1 MSEISYESDHVK
13 HSVGGKGGHFFRRF
27 IHVGMCA
34 IPWVYFEHG
43 HEIADKV
50 DLTRLEVASAIGL
63 LIILAEAIRLHFGIT
78 IVGQREYEAKQ
89 ISALAWGSTSVVLV
103 LITMENW
110 PIPTSAEDGWLAYPL
125 ILSLT
130 FGDPAMGEARRFGRS
145 AREVFMVGTLVV
157 FLTWV
162 ACWHLLGTPLFL
174 AFIMAPLTTAAEWP
188 KLKWI
193 DDNATM
199 TLIPLAAVLFLLPYL
214 S

>member
-1 MSEISYESDHVK
+1 MSEISYEADHVK

-27 IHVGMCA
+27 VHIGMCL
-34 IPWVYFEHG
+34 IPLIYFEHG
-43 HEIADKV
+43 HDIADKIDITRV
-50 DLTRLEVASAIGL
+50 EVAAAIGIAVIVAEATRLY
-63 LIILAEAIRLHFGIT
+63 FGIT

-89 ISALAWGSTSVVLV
+89 ISALAWGAISVVLV
-103 LITMENW
+103 FVTMETW
-110 PIPTSAEDGWLAYPL
+110 PIPTSAEEGWLAYPL

-130 FGDPAMGEARRFGRS
+130 FGDPAMGEARRFGKS
-145 AREVFMVGTLVV
+145 PREVFMIGTVVV
-157 FLTWV
+157 FLVWV

-199 TLIPLAAVLFLLPYL
+199 TLIPLAAVLLMLPFL
-214 S
+214 